1 MTQTV
6 KEVIEAFHLLYES
19 IHNKEFRKTLTLNH
33 WNEHDLLPIARS
45 FLLGYFGH
53 VAPEFQVKLPGS
65 DSGHGRVDFR
75 IENVA
80 VEFAVRR
87 PGDHKG
93 PLSRKVNSNEI
104 KKLMMHDGPSVLV
117 LFDFSK
123 NPFKNQ
129 DLDRFREWPSLGK
142 GNFNYHAFNVSY
154 HFIED
159 ARHKRYGRLYRNVHV

>member
-1 MTQTV
+1 MARTIE
-6 KEVIEAFHLLYES
+6 EVIEAFHLLYNG
-19 IHNKEFRKTLTLNH
+19 IHDKEFRKTRPFNH

-53 VAPEFQVKLPGS
+53 VAPEFQVKL
-65 DSGHGRVDFR
+65 GRVDFL
-75 IENVA
+75 IGNVA

-93 PLSRKVNSNEI
+93 PLSDKVNSSEI
-104 KKLMMHDGPSVLV
+104 KKLMMYDGPSVLV

-123 NPFKNQ
+123 SPFKNQ
-129 DLDRFREWPSLGK
+129 DLDRFRDWPSLGK
-142 GNFNYHAFNVSY
+142 GNFKRHAFNVSY

-159 ARHKRYGRLYRNVHV
+159 ASSLSGLTDDSDIR